1 MSCAPDPTN
10 FGQNLPTTSDSGV
23 VLEESGGAIGQS
35 SERLTNELRNGEADL
50 DQLLQTVR
58 QDYVQ

>member
-10 FGQNLPTTSDSGV
+10 FGQNLPTTSDSGAD
-23 VLEESGGAIGQS
+23 LQESGSAIDQS
-35 SERLTNELRNGEADL
+35 FVRLTNELRNGEADL